1 MSHVSVR
8 QARHLTLVPILPL
21 SSRSSAPA
29 AARFNMFSFVAAT
42 AARSLSVAS
51 RVGIDAHVAVVSPA
65 ARALS
70 TTRAAPT
77 AATPSWDGTT
87 ETYDVVVVGGGLMGS
102 W

>member
-1 MSHVSVR
+1 
-8 QARHLTLVPILPL
+8 
-21 SSRSSAPA
+21 
-29 AARFNMFSFVAAT
+29 MFSFVAAT

-51 RVGIDAHVAVVSPA
+51 RVGAGAHVAVGPPS

-70 TTRAAPT
+70 TARAAPT
-77 AATPSWDGTT
+77 AATPSWDGKT